1 LVIIRV
7 QWQRVRQIFLASIF
21 RANISGEYRS
31 SIDMSVSGKWGE
43 GVIGLNR
50 GVGCDPIGKINAV
63 EEIKVM
69 KDAHTACAT

>member
-1 LVIIRV
+1 
-7 QWQRVRQIFLASIF
+7 
-21 RANISGEYRS
+21 
-31 SIDMSVSGKWGE
+31 MSVSGKWGE